1 MPTVPQSVWRAV
13 ESVRVM
19 KQRPDIHYCEIPV
32 PSTLADYGIG
42 VQLELDT
49 ESAVFSRGWIMILY
63 SERRRIEWES
73 QWRCVAYASMRMAG
87 SDHNSL
93 TPSLMWDW
101 LERIVTEA
109 REETL
114 GGTVSLN
121 RNTSF
126 GILSGSA
133 EEPPRS
139 DCEIRVSWT
148 PIEEEG
154 GWLDAGNQVDIWAR
168 FLKSMTTN
176 DELEEPISDRE

>member
-1 MPTVPQSVWRAV
+1 MSTVPQSVWHAV
-13 ESVRVM
+13 ESVRAM
-19 KQRPDIHYCEIPV
+19 RQRPDIRYCEIPV

-42 VQLELDT
+42 VQLDFGVGPSVL
-49 ESAVFSRGWIMILY
+49 AHGWIMILY
-63 SERRRIEWES
+63 AQWPRSEWGS
-73 QWRCVAYASMRMAG
+73 QWRCVAYASMRIPG
-87 SDHNSL
+87 DDHNSL

-101 LERIVTEA
+101 LERSVTGA

-126 GILSGSA
+126 GILSDSA
-133 EEPPRS
+133 EEPPQS

-148 PIEEEG
+148 PVEEQDG
-154 GWLDAGNQVDIWAR
+154 GLNAGDQVDVWAR
-168 FLKSMTTN
+168 FLKSMTAN